1 LRQRRYGIVWLLF
14 ILLTVLILGGAWLST
29 TWKSSQ
35 TMLPPGL
42 VINGLPMGG
51 MTQAQ
56 ALDAINRAYTRP
68 ITVYYASKLTPLL
81 LPEMVELSVDLETTT
96 ENLDAVLVS
105 QGSIQGFITYLGDRV
120 LQREP
125 EAQEVTAIVN
135 YSRER
140 VDAFLARTAQK
151 YDHPPQRPVLLSEAG
166 TFRPPRDGTT
176 LDVEASLPLLIKAIL
191 AAAPQDRE
199 VHLVVDIEPAP
210 EASSDILREA
220 LNAALGDFT
229 GVAGIFAKDLRR
241 GQEFCY
247 NCDVVFSGA
256 GTLKIAIALGTYT
269 TLDAAPNATMMGRL
283 NTLFAEGDNA
293 TANLLLAHIGSG
305 DAYSGALRVTDLL
318 WGLGLRNTFIATP
331 YDVPE
336 TTIPPDI
343 ASLAASRTGAN
354 TNPDPALQTTP
365 IEMGLLMEGLYYGA
379 QGGGFLRAVYPQEI
393 TAAEC
398 QSILTGLTQHS
409 INPLLAAGM
418 PAGTRVAH
426 KHGWSGA
433 THANVAL
440 VYGPQAD
447 FVLAV
452 YLYQP
457 AWLIWD
463 EGAPAFATIGQLVY
477 RFYNG
482 DE

>member
-1 LRQRRYGIVWLLF
+1 MRQRRYRIAWLLF
-14 ILLTVLILGGAWLST
+14 ILLTVLILGSAWLYT
-29 TWKSSQ
+29 NWRSSQ

-42 VINGLPMGG
+42 IINGLPMGG
-51 MTQAQ
+51 MTREQ
-56 ALDAINRAYTRP
+56 ALEAIDQAYTRP

-96 ENLDAVLVS
+96 QNLDAVLGTR
-105 QGSIQGFITYLGDRV
+105 GSIQGFITYLADRL

-125 EAQEVTAIVN
+125 ETQEVVAVVN

-151 YDHPPQRPVLLSEAG
+151 YDQPPQKPVLLSEAG
-166 TFRPPRDGTT
+166 TFRPPQDGTT
-176 LDVEASLPLLIKAIL
+176 LDIDASLPPLIKAIL

-220 LNAALGDFT
+220 LNAALADFT

-241 GQEFCY
+241 GREFCY
-247 NCDVVFSGA
+247 NCDVAFSGA
-256 GTLKIAIALGTYT
+256 GTLKIAIALETYA
-269 TLDAAPNATMMGRL
+269 TLDAAPNTEMTRQL
-283 NTLFAEGDNA
+283 NTLFAEGDN
-293 TANLLLAHIGSG
+293 TAANQLITQIGSG
-305 DAYSGALRVTDLL
+305 DAYSGALRVTDML
-318 WGLGLRNTFIATP
+318 WGLGLQNTFIAVP
-331 YDVPE
+331 YDVSE
-336 TTIPPDI
+336 TSIPPEI
-343 ASLAASRTGAN
+343 ADLATSRTALN
-354 TNPDPALQTTP
+354 TDPDPARQTTP
-365 IEMGLLMEGLYYGA
+365 IDMGLLMEGLYYGA
-379 QGGGFLRAVYPQEI
+379 QDGGFLRAVYPQKI

-398 QSILTGLTQHS
+398 QDILTGLTQYT

-418 PAGTRVAH
+418 PVGTRVAH
-426 KHGWSGA
+426 KHGWAGA
-433 THANVAL
+433 AHADVAL

-447 FVLAV
+447 FVLTAF
-452 YLYQP
+452 LYQP
-457 AWLIWD
+457 AWLVWD
-463 EGAPAFATIGQLVY
+463 ESAPTFATIGQLVY